1 MVAALAAWAG
11 ACCWWRPRCGLQC
24 TAVSIPTRTALAL
37 LQSDIRPPG
46 HAEAVNR
53 QPLDGGAR
61 SVRCALCPIK
71 YGAFKKAEDGQRW
84 VHSVRCMLEGRSR
97 PLAGGCGRVV
107 TAQLLSLVAD

>member
-1 MVAALAAWAG
+1 MVAGLAASAG
-11 ACCWWRPRCGLQC
+11 ACCWWFGHRGQQC
-24 TAVSIPTRTALAL
+24 TAVSVPVFTAPAL

-84 VHSVRCMLEGRSR
+84 VHSVRRVLGGRLR
-97 PLAGGCGRVV
+97 PLAGEER
-107 TAQLLSLVAD
+107 LRSLAGPAAAGAW